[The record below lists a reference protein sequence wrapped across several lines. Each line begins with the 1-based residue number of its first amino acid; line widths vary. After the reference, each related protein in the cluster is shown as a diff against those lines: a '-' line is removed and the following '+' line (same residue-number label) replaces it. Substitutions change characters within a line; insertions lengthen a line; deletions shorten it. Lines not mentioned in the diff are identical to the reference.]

1 MIMKN
6 LKVMTFMVCMVL
18 KDACGEHQIRC
29 IPKER
34 KHSSN
39 SRLSLSMAKACS
51 HLGPLPIVA
60 SGGGFAAAT
69 SLLMF

>member
-1 MIMKN
+1 MKN

-34 KHSSN
+34 EA
-39 SRLSLSMAKACS
+39 LLEFKAV
-51 HLGPLPIVA
+51 IVD
-60 SGGGFAAAT
+60 G
-69 SLLMF
+69 